1 MINYKILGKL
11 DSAVFLRNPD
21 EFTDQMNLTNI
32 KFVNK
37 NLNTKTEYLD
47 HLSKATMDFNNSE
60 INKLDKI
67 LGKINDRLVHLDLR
81 VNLNIGFI
89 KTNGSDSFDLPYT
102 RGSNVILPSLDGE
115 VPGKWMNLGL
125 IAHEIFHIITRK
137 NPEIRQVLYSLVGFY
152 NAKKEIIT
160 NQDVPGMIVNPDAL
174 SFSFYAKCEINGSLI
189 NVIPLIMIGKSEQDM
204 EWVKLLVIDE
214 QLNNTTKLVS
224 LKDTDFHKRY
234 SHASSYVSHPEEICA
249 ESFRNLVINKNVN
262 ELFFNTLKR
271 IFIEKQTVTAANF
284 NNTNN

>member
-1 MINYKILGKL
+1 MINYRIIGKL

-47 HLSKATMDFNNSE
+47 HLGKATMDFNNSE
-60 INKLDKI
+60 INKIDRI
-67 LGKINDRLVHLDLR
+67 LGKINDRLAFLDLKL
-81 VNLNIGFI
+81 NLNIGFI
-89 KTNGSDSFDLPYT
+89 KTNGTDSFDLPYT
-102 RGSNVILPSLDGE
+102 RGANVILPSIDGE

-125 IAHEIFHIITRK
+125 IAHEIFHIITRQ
-137 NPEIRQVLYSLVGFY
+137 NPEIRTVLYSLVGFC
-152 NAKKEIIT
+152 NAKREIIT
-160 NQDVPGMIVNPDAL
+160 NQDIPGMIVNPDAL
-174 SFSFYAKCEINGSLI
+174 SFSFYAKCENKGSLI

-214 QLNNTTKLVS
+214 QLNNTNKIVS

-249 ESFRNLVINKNVN
+249 ESFRNIVINKNVN
-262 ELFFNTLKR
+262 ELFLNTFKR
-271 IFIEKQTVTAANF
+271 IFIEKQSVSTANF
-284 NNTNN
+284 YDTND